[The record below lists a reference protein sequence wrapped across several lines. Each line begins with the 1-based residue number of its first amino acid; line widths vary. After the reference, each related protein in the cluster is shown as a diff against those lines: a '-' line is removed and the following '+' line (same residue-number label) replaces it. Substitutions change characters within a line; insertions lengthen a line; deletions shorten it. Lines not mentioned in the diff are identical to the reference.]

1 MITLAIIFGIY
12 FLYSLYSV
20 NKKSKALGVKFNS
33 LIHGDSLESISILTG
48 IGGLIFLII
57 CLIIIYLP

>member
-20 NKKSKALGVKFNS
+20 NKTSKALGDRFDFLLHVN
-33 LIHGDSLESISILTG
+33 ILESLSII
-48 IGGLIFLII
+48 IGTAVSIFLII